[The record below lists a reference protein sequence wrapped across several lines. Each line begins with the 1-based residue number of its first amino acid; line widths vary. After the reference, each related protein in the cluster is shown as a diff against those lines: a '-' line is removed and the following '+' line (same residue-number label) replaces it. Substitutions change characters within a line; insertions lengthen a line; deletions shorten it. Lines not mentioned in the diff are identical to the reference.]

1 MREGIDGGERGEG
14 KEGLDN
20 SYFLVC
26 GGELR
31 VEIRTCYFHMS
42 FA

>member
-1 MREGIDGGERGEG
+1 MREGIGGGERGEG

-31 VEIRTCYFHMS
+31 VEIHPRYFHKS
-42 FA
+42 LA

>member
-1 MREGIDGGERGEG
+1 MREGIDGGEG

-31 VEIRTCYFHMS
+31 VEIHPCYFHKS